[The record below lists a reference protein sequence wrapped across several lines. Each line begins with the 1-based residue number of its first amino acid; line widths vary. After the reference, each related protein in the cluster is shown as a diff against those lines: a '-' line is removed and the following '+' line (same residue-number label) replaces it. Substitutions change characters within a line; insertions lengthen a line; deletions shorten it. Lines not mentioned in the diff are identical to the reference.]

1 MGRVGREMFGR
12 RATTNKNLSREP
24 TFVVPFEWFSA
35 FSFAIKCDQSPI
47 GRNGCFVHTIQ
58 PTKSR

>member
-35 FSFAIKCDQSPI
+35 ILVC
-47 GRNGCFVHTIQ
+47 H
-58 PTKSR
+58 